1 MLFNKYQSV
10 SLVRP
15 QAYSAEFAARG
26 RRGPNPPRLETE
38 NDWWALGQHFGLA
51 TPLLDWTTS
60 PFVASYFAFIG
71 VGANQTRNRAIYALH
86 RPSVERKAKA
96 LKRKEEAEIR
106 EKKKEYESSGKR
118 PGIIASAML
127 DGPIRPQMEFIKPF
141 SDENQ
146 RLVNQSGLFSRAP
159 DDTGIKI
166 WVTQNFNDSN
176 SYTLMKI
183 FVPNKDREISLRT
196 MNRMNIN
203 HLTLF
208 PDLYGASIF
217 CNLFA
222 EIKKY

>member
-1 MLFNKYQSV
+1 
-10 SLVRP
+10 
-15 QAYSAEFAARG
+15 
-26 RRGPNPPRLETE
+26 
-38 NDWWALGQHFGLA
+38 
-51 TPLLDWTTS
+51 
-60 PFVASYFAFIG
+60 
-71 VGANQTRNRAIYALH
+71 
-86 RPSVERKAKA
+86 
-96 LKRKEEAEIR
+96 
-106 EKKKEYESSGKR
+106 YESSGKR

-127 DGPIRPQMEFIKPF
+127 DAPIRPQMEFIKPF

-159 DDTGIKI
+159 DDTDIKT
-166 WVTQNFNDSN
+166 WVTEHFSDSN

-183 FVPNKDREISLRT
+183 LVPNKDREISLRT